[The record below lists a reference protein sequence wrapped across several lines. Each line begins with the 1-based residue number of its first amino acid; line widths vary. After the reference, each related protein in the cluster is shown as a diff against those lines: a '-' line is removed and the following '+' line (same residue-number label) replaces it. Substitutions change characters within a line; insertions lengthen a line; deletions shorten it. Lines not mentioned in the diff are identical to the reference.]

1 MPLTSHNTPFESP
14 LTTLAS
20 LFWLACRNRA
30 KPPLHK
36 LTSTQ
41 FLVATGTLIQRSL
54 DPRLTIRKGAF
65 CFLLSPRACHT
76 VTPKD
81 VCSELSDARISAP
94 PTAIYHEAFMSL
106 VSKVLFSRIQTK
118 RVSLKGVKCLCL
130 TSSVSAFISLNRDK
144 TGFAG
149 GFACCVHWCIQAPR
163 IQLMH
168 RPLIKVCRMN

>member
-1 MPLTSHNTPFESP
+1 MDISPVKSGHLLPSVFQARRVPLTSHNTPFESP

-94 PTAIYHEAFMSL
+94 PTAVYHEAFMSL

-118 RVSLKGVKCLCL
+118 RVPEEEGSRGITATQYPWAKTDLPKSEKELL
-130 TSSVSAFISLNRDK
+130 TSQMLN
-144 TGFAG
+144 
-149 GFACCVHWCIQAPR
+149 
-163 IQLMH
+163 
-168 RPLIKVCRMN
+168 